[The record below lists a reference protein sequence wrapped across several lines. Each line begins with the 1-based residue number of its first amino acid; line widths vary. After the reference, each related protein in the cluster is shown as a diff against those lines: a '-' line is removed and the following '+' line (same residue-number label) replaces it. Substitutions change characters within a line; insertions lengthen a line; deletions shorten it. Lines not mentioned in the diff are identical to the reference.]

1 MSNNLKIA
9 QNTLFLYFRMLVMMV
24 ISLFTSR
31 VVLATLGVADYGI
44 YNVVGG
50 VVAMFGLFSGSIT
63 NSISRFLTFELGKH
77 DYCQLKKVF
86 SASLNVMFILSLL
99 IFVIGEIIGLWF
111 LNNKMNIPVERVTAA
126 NWVFQC
132 SLFTFIINLISIPY
146 NSTIVANEKM
156 SAFAYISIFEALAKL
171 LIVYALYISPFDKLK
186 SYVSLLFILVV
197 VVRLIYGNYCK
208 RNFPE
213 ASYHF
218 VYDKILLKKMTSFAG
233 WNFFGQGACMM
244 NSEGVNI
251 VINLFFGVTIN
262 AARGIAMQVN
272 NAVNQFVTNFMMA
285 LNPQITKS
293 YASNNIQSM
302 HILIFRG
309 AKFSFFLML
318 LFLVP
323 ICLETKLILHI
334 WLNIVPDYAV
344 VFVQWTLVITAMNM
358 LSNTLITALHA
369 TAKIKRY
376 MIIVGLVE
384 LSNFPITYIA
394 FKLGASP
401 VYAYYIYFSV
411 YLILMFLRLFLIK
424 DLISLKAVVYIKE
437 VYLKVLIVSVVAFI
451 IPSVICL
458 LQQDSIWRLVEIC
471 VVSFISTAFSIY
483 LFGLNC
489 SERSKIVSLL
499 KNKLCAV

>member
-1 MSNNLKIA
+1 MSSNLKIA
-9 QNTLFLYFRMLVMMV
+9 KNTLFLYFRMLVMMV

-31 VVLATLGVADYGI
+31 VVLATLGVTDYGI

-99 IFVIGEIIGLWF
+99 IFVIGEFVGLWF
-111 LNNKMNIPVERVTAA
+111 LNNKMNIPVERVAAA

-132 SLFTFIINLISIPY
+132 SLLTFIINLISIPY

-186 SYVSLLFILVV
+186 SYVSLLFLLAV
-197 VVRLIYGNYCK
+197 VVRFIYGNYCK

-213 ASYHF
+213 ASYQF
-218 VYDKILLKKMTSFAG
+218 VYDKMLLKRMTSFAG

-251 VINLFFGVTIN
+251 VINLFFGVTVN

-318 LFLVP
+318 LFLIP

-489 SERSKIVSLL
+489 SERSKIVSLI